1 MMMSGDEHHT
11 FQSLGRSEVAAAFFS
26 SLTALNRATAGRVTD
41 HQAPSTTS
49 ASPSKKSPA
58 AASAW
63 ERAVAMLRSRQ
74 MAISK
79 QAAKSDSD
87 REFSRILGRPHRGSS
102 TLAAQGDGVTAETVV
117 NIIRPDVGGRT

>member
-1 MMMSGDEHHT
+1 
-11 FQSLGRSEVAAAFFS
+11 
-26 SLTALNRATAGRVTD
+26 
-41 HQAPSTTS
+41 
-49 ASPSKKSPA
+49 
-58 AASAW
+58 
-63 ERAVAMLRSRQ
+63 MLRSRQ

-102 TLAAQGDGVTAETVV
+102 TLAARGDGVTAETVV